1 MKNLQKKFEIK
12 QIGDVRTLELYF
24 YGEIQKD
31 YYDWWTGELVE
42 SKTSSEYVKKALED
56 AGPVEQINIYINSIG
71 GAISEGVAIYNL
83 LKRNTAHKTVYIDAF
98 AYSIASVIA
107 MAGDKVVMPS
117 NTTMMIH
124 NASWGVYGN
133 SAKLRKAA
141 DDLDAI
147 NEASCNTYLVKAGEK
162 LPKEKLTELLDAET
176 FLTAEQAFSY
186 GLCDEII
193 DPVSLETAVEVVEQA
208 QRQRNPAAKQAK
220 ENLQL
225 TEQNKSPQKER
236 TSFDI
241 FKDIRSEK
249 NYF

>member
-12 QIGDVRTLELYF
+12 QIGDMRMLELYF

-31 YYDWWTGELVE
+31 YFDWWTGKLVE

-71 GAISEGVAIYNL
+71 GSVSEGIAIYNM
-83 LKRNTAHKTVYIDAF
+83 LKRNPANKTVYIDAF
-98 AYSIASVIA
+98 AYSVASVIA

-133 SAKLRKAA
+133 SAQLRKAA

-147 NEASCNTYLVKAGEK
+147 NEASCNTYLVKADKK
-162 LPKEKLTELLDAET
+162 LTKEKLTEMLNAET
-176 FLTAEQAFSY
+176 FLTAEQAFSF

-208 QRQRNPAAKQAK
+208 QRQRNPSAKQAK

-225 TEQNKSPQKER
+225 TAQNQPPQKER

-241 FKDIRSEK
+241 FKDILSEK

>member
-12 QIGDVRTLELYF
+12 QIGDMRMLELYF

-31 YYDWWTGELVE
+31 YFDWWTGKLVE

-71 GAISEGVAIYNL
+71 GSVSEGIAIYNL
-83 LKRNTAHKTVYIDAF
+83 LKRNPANKTVYIDAF
-98 AYSIASVIA
+98 AYSVASVIA

-133 SAKLRKAA
+133 SAQLRKAA
-141 DDLDAI
+141 DDLDTI

-162 LPKEKLTELLDAET
+162 LPKEKLTEMLDALLRLARLAVHSPIIQKT
-176 FLTAEQAFSY
+176 CRFSHDLPPY
-186 GLCDEII
+186 
-193 DPVSLETAVEVVEQA
+193 P
-208 QRQRNPAAKQAK
+208 
-220 ENLQL
+220 
-225 TEQNKSPQKER
+225 
-236 TSFDI
+236 F
-241 FKDIRSEK
+241 
-249 NYF
+249 